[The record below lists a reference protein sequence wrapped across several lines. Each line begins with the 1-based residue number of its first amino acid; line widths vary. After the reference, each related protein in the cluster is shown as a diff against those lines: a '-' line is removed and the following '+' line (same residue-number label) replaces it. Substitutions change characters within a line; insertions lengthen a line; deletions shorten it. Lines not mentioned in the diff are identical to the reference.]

1 MEPSPKQS
9 ALKEGQTY
17 LVADL
22 VEKYKLRRMY
32 QRYADLEMFEKA
44 DTVLLFKKINDEEY
58 KLHLVCK

>member
-1 MEPSPKQS
+1 MEHSPKPNG
-9 ALKEGQTY
+9 LKEGQTY

-32 QRYADLEMFEKA
+32 QKYADLEMFEHA